1 MPLQIIRNDITK
13 VVADAIVNT
22 ANPRPIIGNGTDTA
36 IHTAAGPELLA
47 ARQQIGEIAV
57 GHSVATPAFD
67 LPAKYVLHTVS
78 PFWIDGEH
86 GEEELLLKAY
96 NAALELAESL
106 GCRSVAFPLLSAGCY
121 AFPTDIA
128 LSVALRAF
136 SDHLLEHD
144 LQIILTLFDAE
155 AFGLAGSVFDDLKS
169 YIDDNY
175 VDDRLRQ
182 EDVRYSFSSNHL
194 PPMPTAGSAPAAG
207 SKPVSK
213 KDDRRHRFLAKFK
226 KTQVRPESAN
236 APDEAEKAGTG
247 KVEEETEDS
256 VRFSIAEEETTDVA
270 ASIPA
275 ARLSLKNIL
284 EQQEPTFSDYLLN
297 LIEERGGK
305 ASDVY
310 KRAEVS
316 KQLFSKIISN
326 KDYQPKK
333 NTVLQLAIGMQLDL
347 AQTRALLNRAGY
359 ALTRSSKTD
368 LVVQYYIERE
378 IYSVPFINIALDDC
392 GLPPLNTGLKA

>member
-13 VVADAIVNT
+13 VEADAIVNT

-36 IHTAAGPELLA
+36 IHTAAGPELLR

-57 GHSVATPAFD
+57 GHSADTPAFG
-67 LPAKYVLHTVS
+67 LPARYVLHTVG
-78 PFWIDGEH
+78 PAWVDGEH

-96 NAALELAESL
+96 NAALALAESL

-121 AFPTDIA
+121 AFPIDAA

-144 LQIILTLFDAE
+144 LQIILSLFDTE
-155 AFGLAGSVFDDLKS
+155 AFGLAGSIFDDLKS

-175 VDDRLRQ
+175 VDERLRQ
-182 EDVRYSFSSNHL
+182 ENVRFSFVDDSTSYRQSS
-194 PPMPTAGSAPAAG
+194 GSAPTAPKPSKRLSIFPKIRPKKEEKNESEEQSAAEALAALEELEA
-207 SKPVSK
+207 PN
-213 KDDRRHRFLAKFK
+213 AKFMK
-226 KTQVRPESAN
+226 L
-236 APDEAEKAGTG
+236 
-247 KVEEETEDS
+247 
-256 VRFSIAEEETTDVA
+256 DVG
-270 ASIPA
+270 IPPSS
-275 ARLSLKNIL
+275 SLKDIL
-284 EQQEPTFSDYLLN
+284 DKQEPTFSDYLLD

-326 KDYQPKK
+326 RDYQPTK
-333 NTVLQLAIGMQLDL
+333 NTVLQLAIGLQLDVP
-347 AQTRALLNRAGY
+347 QTKALLNRAGY

-368 LVVQYYIERE
+368 LVVQYYIERK
-378 IYSVPFINIALDDC
+378 IHNVPFINLALDDC
-392 GLPPLNTGLKA
+392 GLPLLGTGLKA